1 MRIRKYLYETKWTEV
16 IVATRE
22 LKCKFQYFAADQH
35 LQCQEMTLALSCLVC
50 FLSLFSFQY
59 YSFSLDLFP
68 FFLWKVFFISVLFF
82 FEYSLVLLKMYK
94 SAVESRD
101 FVIWVVFFVE
111 FNLCGI
117 FIYSQIFSEHL
128 PHANRTHVEVHP
140 KSGRKCQRPH
150 CIAWSD
156 LAMVWLTYR
165 NPNLHLYVPF
175 SQAQMICQIMLS
187 VADSFLIM

>member
-1 MRIRKYLYETKWTEV
+1 MQIPIFCYWPTSAMPGDDFGIK
-16 IVATRE
+16 
-22 LKCKFQYFAADQH
+22 
-35 LQCQEMTLALSCLVC
+35 
-50 FLSLFSFQY
+50 LFG
-59 YSFSLDLFP
+59 
-68 FFLWKVFFISVLFF
+68 VFFEFVFFSVLFFLSWPLSFLLMKSLLYFCSLF